1 MVLRELNR
9 IEWYSDQTWS
19 DNVVQAWTME
29 VVTAH
34 WFVRV
39 VDHLLTNPEHG
50 GEKDP
55 VLKHPIQVS
64 LSRNRRSTER
74 PAKSE
79 VTLSIFITF
88 KRNKSIEFI
97 TCIPNNFLP
106 DTSLTTT

>member
-1 MVLRELNR
+1 M
-9 IEWYSDQTWS
+9 IHSDRTWS
-19 DNVVQAWTME
+19 DNVVHAWTME

-39 VDHLLTNPEHG
+39 VDHLLTNAEHG

-55 VLKHPIQVS
+55 VLKHPIQVR

-79 VTLSIFITF
+79 VTFSTGFFRKKNSRQKKLKTQGKNSKLKPKAQKFD
-88 KRNKSIEFI
+88 
-97 TCIPNNFLP
+97 PAL
-106 DTSLTTT
+106 

>member
-39 VDHLLTNPEHG
+39 MDHLLTDSEHG
-50 GEKDP
+50 GEENP
-55 VLKHPIQVS
+55 VLKHPIQVR
-64 LSRNRRSTER
+64 LSRDRRSTKR
-74 PAKSE
+74 PGKSK
-79 VTLSIFITF
+79 VLVNSI
-88 KRNKSIEFI
+88 
-97 TCIPNNFLP
+97 
-106 DTSLTTT
+106 

>member
-39 VDHLLTNPEHG
+39 VDHLLTNAEHG

-79 VTLSIFITF
+79 VTRTAL
-88 KRNKSIEFI
+88 
-97 TCIPNNFLP
+97 FLCNRI
-106 DTSLTTT
+106 SLYGFFGLV

>member
-1 MVLRELNR
+1 
-9 IEWYSDQTWS
+9 
-19 DNVVQAWTME
+19 ME

-74 PAKSE
+74 PAKSQ
-79 VTLSIFITF
+79 VTFSQAFFWTFRKKLKAKKTQAEKKLNRIFEKLKLIIQ
-88 KRNKSIEFI
+88 KL
-97 TCIPNNFLP
+97 NNLP
-106 DTSLTTT
+106 T